1 MYSQDKINIALQV
14 YHQCESVTVTINVLK
29 KRRHRHGVLEEQ
41 IKGSDGHCPER

>member
-29 KRRHRHGVLEEQ
+29 QTPASTWR
-41 IKGSDGHCPER
+41 P